1 MSNNIKKT
9 ISYKELTKTL
19 NKEAVDLSN
28 IVLNQRQLCDLELIL
43 NGAFKPLNGF
53 MNQADYKSVL
63 KNMRLKDGTLWPIP
77 INLDVKEETIKSLNL
92 KKQNKIALR
101 DKEGFLICIMTIE
114 DIWKIDKK
122 NECKSVYGTLDKNH
136 PGVNYLFNKVNDYY
150 IGGKVQLVQLPHHYD
165 YQLLRHT
172 PKELKE
178 QFKKSGWKKVVAFQT
193 RNPMHKAHKEIAY
206 KAAIENGA
214 NLLIHPVV

>member
-1 MSNNIKKT
+1 MSNNIKNT

-53 MNQADYKSVL
+53 MNQTDYKSVL

-101 DKEGFLICIMTIE
+101 DTWSNVKIETIE
-114 DIWKIDKK
+114 KI
-122 NECKSVYGTLDKNH
+122 TL
-136 PGVNYLFNKVNDYY
+136 
-150 IGGKVQLVQLPHHYD
+150 
-165 YQLLRHT
+165 
-172 PKELKE
+172 E
-178 QFKKSGWKKVVAFQT
+178 
-193 RNPMHKAHKEIAY
+193 
-206 KAAIENGA
+206 
-214 NLLIHPVV
+214 